1 MSDVY
6 KRTDGSYRARFE
18 WRDDE
23 DRRREKTK
31 VFRLKGDAQRWLD
44 DQRSAWRTGEWVD
57 PNRSV
62 ATLQDFF
69 DQWAPRQVWE
79 PTTVTAM
86 TLAVAKCSFN
96 SVRLEKLRRSH
107 VEQWVKGM
115 TTELAASTVH
125 TRVNNVRSVLRAA
138 VRDKYL
144 ASDPSDGVVLP
155 RRRRAAQA
163 MRVPTPAELGAVI
176 DVADDWFKTYIR
188 LCAFAGLRLGEASA
202 VQLGDVAFLER
213 RLRIRRQVQRATGQS
228 VRISAPKYGS
238 ERDVYMPDELATAL
252 SSHAAEIGVRGEE
265 RWLFVGSGGLP
276 PHGNTIYYW
285 WSKTVAA
292 AGVTPFKL
300 HDCRHFFASGLIA
313 AGCDVVTVQRA
324 LGHHSA
330 TVTLNTYAHLWP
342 DAEDRTRA
350 ATADLMRQVSNSNA
364 APTRHGLVI
373 AR

>member
-6 KRTDGSYRARFE
+6 KRADGSYRARFE

-44 DQRSAWRTGEWVD
+44 DQRIAWKAGGWVD
-57 PNRSV
+57 PNHGV
-62 ATLQDFF
+62 TTLQEYF

-86 TLAVAKCSFN
+86 TLAVDKCSFRN
-96 SVRLEKLRRSH
+96 VRLDKLRRSH
-107 VEQWVKGM
+107 VEQWVKTM
-115 TTELAASTVH
+115 TADLAASTTH

-144 ASDPSDGVVLP
+144 GADPSEGVVLP

-163 MRVPTPAELGAVI
+163 MRIPTPAELASVI
-176 DVADDWFKTYIR
+176 DAADDWFKTYIR

-202 VQLGDVAFLER
+202 VQAGDIAFLER
-213 RLRIRRQVQRATGQS
+213 RLQVRRQVQRAGGQE
-228 VRISAPKYGS
+228 VRISPPKYGS
-238 ERDVYMPDELATAL
+238 ERDVYVPDELTAAL
-252 SSHAAEIGVRGEE
+252 SWHMSEVGVRGDE
-265 RWLFVGSGGLP
+265 RWLFVGSGGNP

-285 WSKTVAA
+285 WAKTIAA
-292 AGVTPFKL
+292 AGVEPFKL

-350 ATADLMRQVSNSNA
+350 ATADLIRQVSATNA
-364 APTRHGLVI
+364 ALVRHEV
-373 AR
+373 ADTV